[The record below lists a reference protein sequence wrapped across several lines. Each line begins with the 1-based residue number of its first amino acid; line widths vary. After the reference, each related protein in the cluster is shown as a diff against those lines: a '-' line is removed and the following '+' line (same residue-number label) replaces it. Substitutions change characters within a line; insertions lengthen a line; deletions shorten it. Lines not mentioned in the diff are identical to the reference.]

1 MAVALL
7 VSATALV
14 TLLERSVQHNAVA
27 IATTR
32 AQDVAAELV
41 LDGAVTQGLD
51 LQPGAGESA
60 VVQVLYHGHVVAASP
75 GIHGKPALTRAA
87 PPAGRTA
94 VVQVRTLPQGI
105 DVDGAAYTIVALGV
119 AKVTGAD
126 TVVVAQSVGLGQ
138 NTVAEV
144 VTLLTIGCP
153 LLVLVVGVV
162 TYLLVGRALRPVED
176 IRRRTAGISGADLST
191 RVPVP
196 ATGDEV
202 ARLAATMNEMLA
214 RLDAAQRTQ
223 HQFISDASHELR
235 SPLATLRA
243 AVEVAA
249 RNPRTTD
256 WERTA
261 MDIHAETLR
270 MQRLVDDLLTLAK
283 ADEAGIP
290 VHRAEVDLDDLADT
304 EVRRLRDQHTH
315 QVRADIAPLRIT
327 GDRDQLARVVR
338 NLTDNAAHHAQSRV
352 AVRVRPGPDRTAII
366 EVADDGRGV
375 PAEERSHVFER
386 FARLD
391 EGRDRS
397 AGGSGLGLAIVA
409 EIAAAHG
416 GAVAVADDAELG
428 GACFRVT
435 LPQG

>member
-60 VVQVLYHGHVVAASP
+60 VVQVLYRGQVVAASP
-75 GIHGKPALTRAA
+75 GIHGKPALSQAA
-87 PPAGRTA
+87 PPAGRT
-94 VVQVRTLPQGI
+94 VVAQVSTLPQGI

-119 AKVTGAD
+119 TKVAGAD
-126 TVVVAQSVGLGQ
+126 TVVVAQSVGPGQ
-138 NTVAEV
+138 DTVEEV
-144 VTLLTIGCP
+144 VTLLMIGCP
-153 LLVLVVGVV
+153 LLVLVVALV

-176 IRRRTAGISGADLST
+176 IRRRTAGISGADLSA

-202 ARLAATMNEMLA
+202 ALLAETMNEMLA
-214 RLDAAQRTQ
+214 RLDAALRTQ

-249 RNPRTTD
+249 RHPQATD
-256 WERTA
+256 WEQTA
-261 MDIHAETLR
+261 LDIHAETLR

-290 VHRAEVDLDDLADT
+290 IHRAEVDLDDLADA
-304 EVRRLRDQHTH
+304 EVCRLRDQHTH
-315 QVRADIAPLRIT
+315 QVCADITPLRVT

-338 NLTDNAAHHAQSRV
+338 NLTDNAVRHAGSRV
-352 AVRVRPGPDRTAII
+352 AVRVRPGPGRTAII
-366 EVADDGRGV
+366 EVSDDGRGV
-375 PAEERSHVFER
+375 PAEERTHVFER
-386 FARLD
+386 FVRLD

-409 EIAAAHG
+409 EIVAAHG
-416 GAVAVADDAELG
+416 GTVIVADDAELG

-435 LPQG
+435 LPCG